1 MYFGMYYKY
10 VEYTYISTTVKLF
23 ALLNQYIMIIQ
34 VARSKRLWGEKWTY
48 CCDCKYTMELTVHVV
63 N

>member
-1 MYFGMYYKY
+1 MYYKY

-34 VARSKRLWGEKWTY
+34 VARSKRL
-48 CCDCKYTMELTVHVV
+48 
-63 N
+63 